1 MFKNDNLEIK
11 DFDKYLVK
19 ICDMISK
26 YQEDLIND
34 PVVPQISYDDLY
46 KTIDNKFPIE
56 ETNID
61 QVLKDI
67 KETIIPNSSKV
78 GHPRF
83 LAWMNNSSS
92 EAGVLGEIL
101 NIGLSQ
107 VPFTFKGGP
116 AVTVLEEIVIKWF
129 GQMFGYSENHSG
141 TLVSGGTVANLTALV
156 VARETKIDNSMKN
169 GIQNLNKPLVLYMS
183 DQGHI
188 SIERSVGILGIGINN
203 IRKIPTDSSYRIQI
217 DYLKKQIKKDIDD
230 GFQPFCVIA
239 QAGAANSGAI
249 DPILD
254 ISKICKELNLWL
266 HVDAAYGGGV
276 ILTKE
281 GKNLLKGIEN
291 ADSITTDPHKWF
303 YMPVE
308 SGLILIKNKEHL
320 YKTFSGSS
328 CKAYSGS
335 LDEKNYLNYGIQ
347 IARMSRS
354 LKIWFAFRVYG
365 INRLG
370 KSIEHNLFL
379 AQEFK
384 KKLESSKNW
393 EILNPVDLS
402 IICFRYK
409 PDSNMSSEILDKIQ
423 KKIIDKI
430 EEEGKALLTPV
441 VLQGKVGIRIC
452 FANHRTT
459 MDDIE
464 ILYEALNRI
473 GKNISN

>member
-1 MFKNDNLEIK
+1 MDKSSNLKIK
-11 DFDKYLVK
+11 DFDQYLYK
-19 ICDMISK
+19 ICDLISE
-26 YQEDLIND
+26 YQEGLIND
-34 PVVPQISYDDLY
+34 PVVPQIDYNDLY
-46 KTIDNKFPIE
+46 GIIENKFPLE
-56 ETNID
+56 GTNID
-61 QVLKDI
+61 QVLEDI
-67 KETIIPNSSKV
+67 KKTIIPNSSKV

-107 VPFTFKGGP
+107 VPFTYKGGP
-116 AVTVLEEIVIKWF
+116 AATVLEDIVIKWF
-129 GQMFGYSENHSG
+129 GQMFGYKEYYGG
-141 TLVSGGTVANLTALV
+141 TLVSGGTVANLTALA
-156 VARETKIDNSMKN
+156 VARETKIYNSMKN

-183 DQGHI
+183 EQGHI

-203 IRKIPTDSSYRIQI
+203 IRKIPTDKSYRIQI
-217 DYLKKQIKKDIDD
+217 DYLKKQIKKDIDE

-249 DPILD
+249 DPILE
-254 ISKICKELNLWL
+254 ISKICKEFNLWL

-276 ILTKE
+276 ILTRE
-281 GKNLLKGIEN
+281 GKDLLKGIEN

-308 SGLILIKNKEHL
+308 SGLVLVKNKDNL

-328 CKAYSGS
+328 CKAYRGP

-365 INRLG
+365 INRIG

-384 KKLESSKNW
+384 KKLESDKNW
-393 EILNPVDLS
+393 EILNPVNLS

-409 PDSNMSSEILDKIQ
+409 PDSNVSSQTLDEIQ
-423 KKIIDKI
+423 KRIIDKI
-430 EEEGKALLTPV
+430 EEEGKALLTPA
-441 VLQGKVGIRIC
+441 VLQGKIGIRVC

-459 MDDIE
+459 IDDIE
-464 ILYEALNRI
+464 ILYETLNRI
-473 GKNISN
+473 GKNINY